1 MNRQSRFQD
10 VLSKIHIRM
19 CKMKGKWTIVGSLL
33 AVVLLGLAAGLTQA
47 QGPTPSQTPLP
58 QGEGGVGVQAAL
70 GTAPSAALGTGFTY
84 QGQLKSGGNPVNGT
98 CDFQFGLWDAAGSG
112 SPPTGGNQIGSP
124 QTKTG
129 VSVSNGLFS
138 IPDLDFGSSAFT
150 GDARWLQIGVRCP
163 AGSGSYA
170 TLSPRQALTAA
181 PYALGLRPGAII
193 SGTSYQVLKV
203 MSNAPT
209 GGIPAVVTGEML
221 TATDGVGVYGSHN
234 NPAAGAG
241 GAGVWGRTWSPLG
254 SGVEGTGINGA
265 TGVKGTSTYGT
276 GVYGVAGSPS
286 GLSAYTTGSLG
297 VWGDS
302 NSGPGVVGTTSKG
315 TGVYG
320 ESSGADL
327 LGYWHAGV
335 YGTADNGTG
344 VEGNSSTGTGV
355 RGTTDTGNFFVGCRW
370 EGLISTC
377 NNYYRVSYTGTVHA
391 NGGYVTG
398 GADVA
403 EFISTRGEPQPGDV
417 VEIDPDHVGQFRL
430 ASTPNSTSVAG
441 VISTNPGASLGA
453 IDPAGTENTGPR
465 LALAG
470 RVPVKVSAENGAI
483 RPGDLLVA
491 SSMPGHAMRAPANP
505 APGTVIGKSLGQL
518 DDGAGVVE
526 MLVMLR

>member
-10 VLSKIHIRM
+10 VLSKIHIRR

-47 QGPTPSQTPLP
+47 QGPTPSQTSLP

-70 GTAPSAALGTGFTY
+70 GTAFTY

-98 CDFQFGLWDAAGSG
+98 CDFQFGLWDAA
-112 SPPTGGNQIGSP
+112 TGGTQIGTT

-129 VSVSNGLFS
+129 VSVSNGLFTVQ
-138 IPDLDFGSSAFT
+138 LDFGANAFQ
-150 GDARWLQIGVRCP
+150 GDARWLQIAVQC
-163 AGSGSYA
+163 AGDTSPT
-170 TLSPRQALTAA
+170 TLFPRQSLTPA

-221 TATDGVGVYGSHN
+221 TAKDGVGVYGSHIN
-234 NPAAGAG
+234 SAADAG
-241 GAGVWGRTWSPLG
+241 GAGVWGRTWSPKG
-254 SGVEGTGINGA
+254 SGVEGTGIESA
-265 TGVKGTSTYGT
+265 TGVKGTSTSGT

-286 GLSAYTTGSLG
+286 GLNSYTMGRQG

-302 NSGPGVVGTTSKG
+302 DSGPGVVGTTSKG

-320 ESSGADL
+320 ESSGLDVL
-327 LGYWHAGV
+327 YWHAGV

-355 RGTTDTGNFFVGCRW
+355 RGTTHTGDFFVGCRW
-370 EGLISTC
+370 EGYLIQTC
-377 NNYYRVSYTGTVHA
+377 NNYYRVSYAGTVHA

-417 VEIDPDHVGQFRL
+417 VEIDPDHAGQFRL
-430 ASTPNSTSVAG
+430 ASTPNSTRVAG

-470 RVPVKVSAENGAI
+470 RVPVKASAENGAI

-491 SSMPGHAMRAPANP
+491 SAMPGHAMRAPANP